1 MENKQEARRMFT
13 KEEILDETIRLLE
26 SLNIPVKYVR
36 QMGNTIAGAVEN
48 LYIVRQCMD
57 AEAQAVS
64 LKVVDEKGNPIEGE
78 ESNLELF
85 GDGRP
90 VEEVKEVAEDEAEH
104 LPEVG
109 E

>member
-1 MENKQEARRMFT
+1 MENKPEARRMFT

-26 SLNIPVKYVR
+26 SLNVPVKYVR

-64 LKVVDEKGNPIEGE
+64 LKVVDEKGNPVDEV
-78 ESNLELF
+78 ELVKE
-85 GDGRP
+85 P
-90 VEEVKEVAEDEAEH
+90 KEVAEDNEAKY
-104 LPEVG
+104 LPEAG